1 MEECIE
7 NSSEPTIAGEAH
19 GPTVVEAIA
28 VDRPIVASRI
38 VGLTFTVLGEV
49 TGPLFEPGV
58 PVDPANQLAPLLHD
72 RVLRGRIGNAAR
84 MHFQH
89 HYIWDVITDKHDR
102 RLFGPTIR
110 EHLER

>member
-7 NSSEPTIAGEAH
+7 NSSEPTIAEEAH
-19 GPTVVEAIA
+19 GPTAVEAIPI
-28 VDRPIVASRI
+28 DRPIIAGRI
-38 VGLTFTVLGEV
+38 GGLTFTVLDEV
-49 TGPLFEPGV
+49 TVLLFEPGG
-58 PVDPANQLAPLLHD
+58 PVDSASQLARLDD